1 MKYVILCATWY
12 HLYNFKNVKNTHG
25 GVLLLV
31 KMQGSACKFTK
42 SNTLAWVFCTF
53 LKFVYCANG
62 TKSRKVS
69 HTKYTAWNIH
79 HHIIFLSFSSDCNL
93 LFLFDHF
100 SVLSF
105 KRQKRQQ
112 PTNCLSVFYHFVGLA
127 HKGLKYSIS
136 ISQIELQRIIIVRSN
151 FRH

>member
-1 MKYVILCATWY
+1 MGIIMKYVILCATWY

-79 HHIIFLSFSSDCNL
+79 HHIIFFVILLRLQFAFSFWSFQRFIIQTSETATANK
-93 LFLFDHF
+93 LFEC
-100 SVLSF
+100 VLPF
-105 KRQKRQQ
+105 CWFG
-112 PTNCLSVFYHFVGLA
+112 T
-127 HKGLKYSIS
+127 
-136 ISQIELQRIIIVRSN
+136 
-151 FRH
+151 